1 MIIKLLAFNSIQI
14 TTENGDSYLITDS
27 DESGISIRITTDTRN
42 TNKVLVN
49 PEPTRQSENRL
60 GIPLIQKER

>member
-49 PEPTRQSENRL
+49 PEPTRQWENRL